1 MTDLTAPTDAIVTGV
16 RRVAT
21 KLDLKTGHSLAAA
34 AASDPLAFQVG
45 ADLGQRLGQG
55 QPTSLS
61 EIQACEANKPCAAGM
76 LVSVEAGNAVTKSA
90 GGDGFVKG
98 GVPLDVVRSV
108 QRQPAPAKAAAL
120 TRLNL
125 LTHGR

>member
-61 EIQACEANKPCAAGM
+61 EVQACEANKPCAAGM
-76 LVSVEAGNAVTKSA
+76 LVSVEAGNAGSG

-108 QRQPAPAKAAAL
+108 QRQQAPAKSVL

-125 LTHGR
+125 LTHGH